1 MSYEVLAR
9 KWRPQQFDD
18 VVGQDHVTKTLRNAI
33 RIGRLAHAYLF
44 VGPRGT
50 GKTSIARIFAKSL
63 NCIKG
68 PSDKSCGKCD
78 SCKEITAGTGF
89 DVLEI
94 DGASNNSVD
103 KIRELRDTVMYAPV
117 QGKFKIYIID
127 EVHMLSPAAF
137 NALLKTLEEPPPFV
151 KFFFA
156 TTEPEKVLPTIVSR
170 CQRFDLK
177 RINIKDLAD
186 RLRLVAR
193 EEKVSVDEDAVLA
206 IARGAEGGLRD
217 AESALDQ
224 LISFCGNEIHE
235 SDVLQV
241 FGLVARRE
249 LDETAQ
255 CILKGDLQGVF
266 RKIAEMDQ
274 AGKDL
279 SRLLSELTEHFR
291 NLLVLIS
298 AGKEALGKDLTDD
311 QMAALAAQSKDTS
324 IGRIMRILDILT
336 TAADRMRY
344 ALSRRTLLE
353 TVLIR
358 CTRAATTVT
367 LEEVLAELNQLKA
380 TMGDVGGGAA
390 ATAASEPVKES
401 KPAAVRSPVATA
413 HAAHKEE
420 SVNDE
425 AAAAELDLL
434 RKKWKDI
441 LSEIG
446 MASLSAKGILADAI
460 PVQVKGDRVTIGF
473 EEEFEEEAAR
483 CGDTKTRK
491 MVEHAVG
498 RVLKRTVIIE
508 CVAQKGMTRKDKPAS
523 SKPEAAGKS
532 AGKGKAGDNL
542 VEDPTV
548 QKTLEMFDGAIR
560 EIRK

>member
-1 MSYEVLAR
+1 
-9 KWRPQQFDD
+9 
-18 VVGQDHVTKTLRNAI
+18 
-33 RIGRLAHAYLF
+33 
-44 VGPRGT
+44 
-50 GKTSIARIFAKSL
+50 
-63 NCIKG
+63 
-68 PSDKSCGKCD
+68 
-78 SCKEITAGTGF
+78 
-89 DVLEI
+89 
-94 DGASNNSVD
+94 
-103 KIRELRDTVMYAPV
+103 
-117 QGKFKIYIID
+117 
-127 EVHMLSPAAF
+127 
-137 NALLKTLEEPPPFV
+137 
-151 KFFFA
+151 
-156 TTEPEKVLPTIVSR
+156 
-170 CQRFDLK
+170 
-177 RINIKDLAD
+177 
-186 RLRLVAR
+186 
-193 EEKVSVDEDAVLA
+193 
-206 IARGAEGGLRD
+206 
-217 AESALDQ
+217 
-224 LISFCGNEIHE
+224 
-235 SDVLQV
+235 
-241 FGLVARRE
+241 
-249 LDETAQ
+249 
-255 CILKGDLQGVF
+255 
-266 RKIAEMDQ
+266 
-274 AGKDL
+274 
-279 SRLLSELTEHFR
+279 
-291 NLLVLIS
+291 
-298 AGKEALGKDLTDD
+298 
-311 QMAALAAQSKDTS
+311 
-324 IGRIMRILDILT
+324 
-336 TAADRMRY
+336 
-344 ALSRRTLLE
+344 
-353 TVLIR
+353 
-358 CTRAATTVT
+358 
-367 LEEVLAELNQLKA
+367 
-380 TMGDVGGGAA
+380 MGDVGGGAA

-523 SKPEAAGKS
+523 SKPDAAGKS